1 MRRFAL
7 FLVIA
12 TLLAPSLCAAR
23 DIALIADKAN
33 PFSTLSD
40 KEVIKLLRNETATWP
55 DGKRVT
61 VYLSDPG
68 SADGKLLLEKTY
80 KMTADELKSFAG
92 AQKGGIVILGSDE
105 QVLKAVSA
113 HPGALGIVNVY
124 SINSAIKVLRIDGK
138 LPMEPGYLLHA
149 N

>member
-12 TLLAPSLCAAR
+12 TLFVPSLCLAR
-23 DIALIADKAN
+23 DIALIADKGNA
-33 PFSTLSD
+33 LSSLSNKD
-40 KEVIKLLRNETATWP
+40 VVKLLRNETATWP
-55 DGKRVT
+55 DGKKVT
-61 VYLSDPG
+61 VYLSDPN

-92 AQKGGIVILGSDE
+92 TQKGSIVILGSDE
-105 QVLKAVSA
+105 QVLKAVGA

-138 LPMEPGYLLHA
+138 FPMEPGYLLHA

>member
-1 MRRFAL
+1 MRRFWLSLIAVAL
-7 FLVIA
+7 L
-12 TLLAPSLCAAR
+12 TPSLCLAR
-23 DIALIADKAN
+23 DIALIADKEN
-33 PFSTLSD
+33 PLSTLSNKD
-40 KEVIKLLRNETATWP
+40 ALKLLRNETSTWP
-55 DGKRVT
+55 DGKKVT

-68 SADGKLLLEKTY
+68 SADGKVLLERAY
-80 KMTADELKSFAG
+80 RMTLDELKSFAD
-92 AQKGGIVILGSDE
+92 AQKGSIVILASDE

-113 HPGALGIVNVY
+113 HPGALGVVNVY